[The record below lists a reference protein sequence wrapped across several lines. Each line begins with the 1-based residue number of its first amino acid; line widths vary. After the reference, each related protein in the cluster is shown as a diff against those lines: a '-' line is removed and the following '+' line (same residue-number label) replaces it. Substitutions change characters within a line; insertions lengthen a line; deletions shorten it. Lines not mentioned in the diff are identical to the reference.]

1 MQWKKI
7 WPLN

>member
-7 WPLN
+7 